1 MHFGI
6 LRSLSKDCLSCLIR
20 SYLFPGFVSTAPS
33 LSTAEIA
40 QMRNELFTKEK
51 ERQLSLYPRIEKIEV
66 KYVGKSHP
74 GTLFIMNKGLSTP
87 YTCAMRK

>member
-1 MHFGI
+1 
-6 LRSLSKDCLSCLIR
+6 
-20 SYLFPGFVSTAPS
+20 
-33 LSTAEIA
+33 
-40 QMRNELFTKEK
+40 MRNELFTKEK

-87 YTCAMRK
+87 YTCAMRKYMEYMFMVTSLFF